1 MPTFVARAL
10 LVSMPTFVAR
20 ALLAAVALTLAT
32 ACAGSFDLERARHA
46 LSRRPQLEAPVLLPG
61 PASELPAPE
70 GVAATSGQLREV
82 PLQWEPVITGDVGGY
97 VVERAFAPNGP
108 FTRVAVL
115 AGRNTTLWVDRGAPE
130 GSPNGTPSA
139 LADGVTAY
147 YRVRSFARSGQ
158 LGAEAT
164 LVASATTASPPAPPP
179 ALRAYSHQPRQVPLA
194 WRASDDPNVTAY
206 RVYRSPSFR
215 GSFERLA
222 TVDGRFQTIYNDKGL
237 GDLRVFYYRVAAVNR
252 AGGEGRAS
260 EPVRAVTKPA
270 PLPPLGLR
278 VTEQRLGVNQLSW
291 EPNVETNLV
300 GYRLLRQ
307 RVGAKER
314 EPVATLTPDQI
325 TAEDPAASADE
336 RIDYTLVAVDEDGLA
351 SDPAEPVVV
360 TSVGYEISATAR
372 TDGVHLAWNP
382 RSEEGFSGARV
393 YRIGALSRNELA
405 FVTGGSFVDT
415 QAKPGGRY
423 RYTVVLERADKT
435 LAPASPVVEIQVPKG

>member
-1 MPTFVARAL
+1 MVTPLAR
-10 LVSMPTFVAR
+10 V
-20 ALLAAVALTLAT
+20 LLAVVALSFAT
-32 ACAGSFDLERARHA
+32 ACVTRLDFEHARRA
-46 LSRRPQLEAPVLLPG
+46 LTRRPQPETPVLLEG
-61 PASELPAPE
+61 PPSALPAPE
-70 GVAATSGQLREV
+70 GVAATSDQLREV

-97 VVERAFAPNGP
+97 VVDRAFAAAGP

-115 AGRNTTLWVDRGAPE
+115 AGRNTTLWVDRATEAAGAGAPA
-130 GSPNGTPSA
+130 A
-139 LADGVTAY
+139 LGDGVTAFY
-147 YRVRSFARSGQ
+147 HVRSFTRTGQ

-164 LVASATTASPPAPPP
+164 VVASATTAAPPAPPA

-237 GDLRVFYYRVAAVNR
+237 GDLRVFYYRVAALNR

-278 VTEQRLGVNQLSW
+278 VTAQRLGANRLAW
-291 EPNVETNLV
+291 EPNVEANLV
-300 GYRLLRQ
+300 GYRLFRTRL
-307 RVGAKER
+307 GSE
-314 EPVATLTPDQI
+314 ENELVATLLPDQT
-325 TAEDPAASADE
+325 TAEDAAASADE

-382 RSEEGFSGARV
+382 RSEEGFRAAHIFRH
-393 YRIGALSRNELA
+393 GALSRSELA
-405 FVTGGSFVDT
+405 IVTGASFVDAD
-415 QAKPGGRY
+415 AKPGGRY

-435 LAPASPVVEIQVPKG
+435 PAPSSPLVEIRVPER